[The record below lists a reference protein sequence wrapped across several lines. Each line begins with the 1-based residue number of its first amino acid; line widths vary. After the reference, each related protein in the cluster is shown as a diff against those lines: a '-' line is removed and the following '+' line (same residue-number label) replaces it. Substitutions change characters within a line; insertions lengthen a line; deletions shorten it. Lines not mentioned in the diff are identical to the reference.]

1 MNTPKPGFKTRF
13 MAWGLQLEASRR
25 DALYARTSLLVKD
38 YSQHRDINRLADD
51 ILAVTLSP
59 HEVEFMYKAFDGI
72 LKKEYG
78 CNIRARSVLSMGL
91 KEALRARAAK

>member
-38 YSQHRDINRLADD
+38 YSQHRDINRLA
-51 ILAVTLSP
+51 VTLAP